1 MLKKTEAVNIQNAI
15 QDTNTLWNDK
25 YLDLVLR

>member
-1 MLKKTEAVNIQNAI
+1 MLKKIEALNIQNEI
-15 QDTNTLWNDK
+15 QNTNTLWNNK

>member
-1 MLKKTEAVNIQNAI
+1 MLKKTEAVNIQNEI